1 VEKAQLLLGVISP
14 KEPATIG
21 MIPKL
26 AVGHMIKK
34 TAAPQRLATEMT
46 LARLRSLCTIFFC
59 FSNLRI
65 DSRAASQLSFMAF
78 WTTCQESRR
87 HKAQIGVMMHIRSM
101 RLSVYFLY
109 YACVREVRIRI
120 FDAFPNQN
128 LLCRLVIATPKL
140 LAIFPP
146 ATRFTWLLLLALQS
160 GALENT
166 GECWLH
172 SLVLLFSSTHL
183 PVTWV
188 YPDTKFKLHSKMN
201 VMFWGLK
208 VWCRP

>member
-1 VEKAQLLLGVISP
+1 MEKAQLLLGVISP

-87 HKAQIGVMMHIRSM
+87 RHYVTT
-101 RLSVYFLY
+101 
-109 YACVREVRIRI
+109 
-120 FDAFPNQN
+120 AF
-128 LLCRLVIATPKL
+128 
-140 LAIFPP
+140 
-146 ATRFTWLLLLALQS
+146 
-160 GALENT
+160 
-166 GECWLH
+166 
-172 SLVLLFSSTHL
+172 
-183 PVTWV
+183 
-188 YPDTKFKLHSKMN
+188 
-201 VMFWGLK
+201 
-208 VWCRP
+208 